1 MYIVV
6 AIFFFVLS
14 PVYLTFSKEAWY
26 LVGSITSA
34 NVFSLLVCLIG
45 GRYYPCFADVILLC
59 NSLCREVVVLGVSR
73 KATSLDCMP
82 RFIFICYHSANIF
95 MLLADCVLFK
105 STSGLL
111 MTLPVILLVCSNI
124 FMKDYETIQDIGL
137 CDESTFSKKVGQVLA
152 FVPLVLP
159 AIFAIL
165 IQMNNEMKAFNATEK
180 LQKQQKNIIGLFEKQ
195 EDGIVI
201 INAKKD
207 ERTMVFAN

>member
-1 MYIVV
+1 
-6 AIFFFVLS
+6 
-14 PVYLTFSKEAWY
+14 
-26 LVGSITSA
+26 
-34 NVFSLLVCLIG
+34 
-45 GRYYPCFADVILLC
+45 
-59 NSLCREVVVLGVSR
+59 
-73 KATSLDCMP
+73 
-82 RFIFICYHSANIF
+82 

-165 IQMNNEMKAFNATEK
+165 IQMYNEMKAFNATEK